1 MRNEHRALF
10 LGQVI
15 QYLVDGIPDHRFEF
29 FLLRGGSEVRKHLG
43 ERYGSVFTV
52 AGFISVTHAHRPLF
66 TEEVDDAVVG
76 NRVQP
81 GGEVLN
87 SVKVPETQCELV
99 KDILQYVLRL
109 HAAGNAV
116 PDVTEQL
123 FMLGVVGGAYFF
135 RLLRAHGGCFLRS
148 ETDEE
153 EEYFKFRDFFSQKI
167 LFRKGAKN
175 QQGKRKFHTLMGT
188 KNPTPMKNYLFL
200 TACLV
205 LLTGSLPAQDMEG
218 AKDHPLFNRM
228 TGFTITDYSFE
239 EFGSAEFY
247 DENDNSVIVE
257 GEKTYIYYESED
269 LVAPLKIIRNYANA
283 ARQIGGKAVEYTGN
297 RVDINIK
304 KDGKEIWAEVYAG
317 DYYYTL
323 MVVEKADVRQE
334 ISANDL
340 LKALNSTGKAIVYIN
355 FNSGESKILEESKPI
370 VDQILQLLK
379 ENPEIKLSIEG
390 HTDSQGDH
398 AANQSLS
405 ENRARAVV
413 DAIVAGGISQERLI
427 SKGFGEDK
435 PIADNTTEEGRA
447 KNRRVELIKQ

>member
-1 MRNEHRALF
+1 
-10 LGQVI
+10 
-15 QYLVDGIPDHRFEF
+15 
-29 FLLRGGSEVRKHLG
+29 
-43 ERYGSVFTV
+43 
-52 AGFISVTHAHRPLF
+52 
-66 TEEVDDAVVG
+66 
-76 NRVQP
+76 
-81 GGEVLN
+81 
-87 SVKVPETQCELV
+87 
-99 KDILQYVLRL
+99 
-109 HAAGNAV
+109 
-116 PDVTEQL
+116 
-123 FMLGVVGGAYFF
+123 
-135 RLLRAHGGCFLRS
+135 
-148 ETDEE
+148 
-153 EEYFKFRDFFSQKI
+153 
-167 LFRKGAKN
+167 
-175 QQGKRKFHTLMGT
+175 
-188 KNPTPMKNYLFL
+188 MKNYLFL